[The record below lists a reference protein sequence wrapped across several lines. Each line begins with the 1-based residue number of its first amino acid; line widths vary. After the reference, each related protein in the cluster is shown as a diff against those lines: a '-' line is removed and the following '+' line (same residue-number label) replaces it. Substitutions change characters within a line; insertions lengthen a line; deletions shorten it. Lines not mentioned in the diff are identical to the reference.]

1 EALFAGAGW
10 RVIKLVWGSD
20 WDGLFARD
28 AGGALA
34 RAFSQTVDGQFQTFA
49 AKDGRYNRDHFFGQ
63 NDELTALAQGMT
75 DEQIDRLKR
84 GGHDLVKIHAAYSAA
99 AAHRGQPT
107 VILAHTKKGYGMGAA
122 GQGKM
127 TTHSQKKLDDAAL
140 LEFRNRLNL
149 PISDAQATNLEFF
162 KPAEDSAEMRYMH
175 AQRAKLGGYL
185 PKRQTASQAVPVPA
199 LASYAHFATA

>member
-1 EALFAGAGW
+1 
-10 RVIKLVWGSD
+10 
-20 WDGLFARD
+20 
-28 AGGALA
+28 
-34 RAFSQTVDGQFQTFA
+34 
-49 AKDGRYNRDHFFGQ
+49 
-63 NDELTALAQGMT
+63 MT

-84 GGHDLVKIHAAYSAA
+84 GGHDLVKIHAAYAA
-99 AAHRGQPT
+99 AASHAGEPV

-140 LEFRNRLNL
+140 LEVRNRFNL
-149 PISDAQATNLEFF
+149 PLTDGQATNFEFF

-185 PKRQTASQAVPVPA
+185 PKRQ
-199 LASYAHFATA
+199 ATS